1 MTVILVPVN
10 PFCTHMLLINEGMFE
25 LITFLLHF
33 DKKIKRMAKM
43 LKPDSY
49 SETSNTSQTNSSE
62 NICFDIA
69 VNLKTSYVKGEGNA
83 NVLPRKSLI

>member
-1 MTVILVPVN
+1 
-10 PFCTHMLLINEGMFE
+10 
-25 LITFLLHF
+25 
-33 DKKIKRMAKM
+33 M
-43 LKPDSY
+43 LKPDSF

-69 VNLKTSYVKGEGNA
+69 INLKTSYVKGEGNA